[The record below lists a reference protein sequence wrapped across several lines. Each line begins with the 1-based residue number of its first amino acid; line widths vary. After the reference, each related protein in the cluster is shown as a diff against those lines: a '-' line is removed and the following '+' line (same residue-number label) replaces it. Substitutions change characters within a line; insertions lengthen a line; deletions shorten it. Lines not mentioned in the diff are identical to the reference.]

1 MGQDYARMSSPEP
14 DEEDIRATHRE
25 SAVTEQR
32 SGPTLD
38 RYHGTAPLHGGAE
51 KKNGFQPVKYIAPK
65 APKKSFVLDI
75 KM

>member
-38 RYHGTAPLHGGAE
+38 TMALLPCMEGQRRKTDF
-51 KKNGFQPVKYIAPK
+51 NQ
-65 APKKSFVLDI
+65 
-75 KM
+75 